1 MRRPEYRPGR
11 HPSVS
16 LATSSAGNRRDER
29 ELVAIVQQLLGSDVA
44 FVDGDHRRLNVVAEL
59 GVAIPQTLPDVAR
72 ARALGNID
80 HLLAAPGDVAQ
91 HGEEEQPDF
100 HRRALYLRRIAPP
113 WNRDSQPR

>member
-16 LATSSAGNRRDER
+16 LAMSAAGNRRDER
-29 ELVAIVQQLLGSDVA
+29 ELIAVPQRLRGTDVA
-44 FVDGDHRRLNVVAEL
+44 FVDGDHRRLDVVAKL
-59 GVAIPQTLPDVAR
+59 GVAIAQTLPDVAG
-72 ARALGNID
+72 ARALGDID
-80 HLLAAPGDVAQ
+80 QLFAAAGDVAQ

-100 HRRALYLRRIAPP
+100 HRRAFYLRRIAAP